1 MWKLWAELVYHIEG
15 GLLASTANNGCNR
28 EDLSP
33 GTQEHKGMSSLEAD
47 KTSPLCY
54 CMFLG
59 LLLAEQCHRIQ

>member
-33 GTQEHKGMSSLEAD
+33 GTPRAQRHEFFG
-47 KTSPLCY
+47 
-54 CMFLG
+54 G
-59 LLLAEQCHRIQ
+59 